1 MNEALDGAKNM
12 FGSAANAAG
21 KAADKIDEMGE
32 KHMNKVLK

>member
-1 MNEALDGAKNM
+1 M